1 MNRSI
6 VSRLETLE
14 RRHGAGK
21 HSACVSF
28 IATENN
34 SDDEIEAMRAK
45 EVASWEARNGRA
57 WPADGRAICLLL
69 VSVKSTG
76 ATASGAIQ

>member
-6 VSRLETLE
+6 FSRLETLE
-14 RRHGAGK
+14 RRHVAGK

-34 SDDEIEAMRAK
+34 SDDEIKAMRAK
-45 EVASWEARNGRA
+45 AVASWEARNGRA
-57 WPADGRAICLLL
+57 WPADGRAICVLL
-69 VSVKSTG
+69 VAARRAVSP
-76 ATASGAIQ
+76 ASGGLQ

>member
-6 VSRLETLE
+6 FSRLETLE

-45 EVASWEARNGRA
+45 EVAKWEARNGRT
-57 WPADGRAICLLL
+57 WPADGRSICLLL
-69 VSVKSTG
+69 VAAKSAGTL
-76 ATASGAIQ
+76 ASEAVQ